1 MVHVMDPARVQT
13 RRMEI
18 LAAASA
24 VFRERG
30 FHAAGMREIAQRMG
44 VAVGKLYYYF
54 DSKEALLAF
63 CQEDCLRRLLDMVA
77 QAEQSSASPALQLQA
92 IVRGHVRCLNS
103 EVPGSLA
110 HLEVESLAPAD
121 RARIMRLRRRY
132 ERALQGVLE
141 RGVAAGCLRCA
152 DLPLAT
158 RTLLGAMNWTVK
170 WWRPDGRMG
179 LEALADGVVEQM
191 LHGLAVSRRKGAH

>member
-1 MVHVMDPARVQT
+1 MVQVLDKERVQA

-54 DSKEALLAF
+54 AGKEALLAF
-63 CQEDCLRRLLDMVA
+63 CQEDCLGRLLQVVEE
-77 QAEQSSASPALQLQA
+77 AEKASDDPARQLA
-92 IVRGHVRCLNS
+92 YIVRGHVRCLNS

-110 HLEVESLAPAD
+110 HLEVESLAAAD
-121 RARIMRLRRRY
+121 RARILRLRRRY
-132 ERALQGVLE
+132 ERALQKVIE
-141 RGVAAGCLRCA
+141 RGVSTGCLRCGDPA
-152 DLPLAT
+152 LAT
-158 RTLLGAMNWTVK
+158 RSLLGAMNWTVK
-170 WWRPDGRMG
+170 WWQPEGRMN
-179 LEALADGVVEQM
+179 LDDLADGLCEHA
-191 LHGLAVSRRKGAH
+191 LHGLAVSRRKGGT